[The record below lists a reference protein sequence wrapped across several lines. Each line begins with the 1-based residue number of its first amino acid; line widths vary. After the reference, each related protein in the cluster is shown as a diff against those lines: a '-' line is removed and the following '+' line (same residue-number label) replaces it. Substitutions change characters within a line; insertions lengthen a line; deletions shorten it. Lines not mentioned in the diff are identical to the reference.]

1 MQKFT
6 KADFEVQFV
15 EDLPEHDSITSGI
28 IIIVGGKD
36 WAKWVLFKCPCG
48 CGDVLTLSL
57 MKSYKPRWRLRVDK
71 LNIVALS
78 PSVWKKDGCK
88 SHFYFRKS
96 KVKWVYDLY

>member
-1 MQKFT
+1 MQKIT

-15 EDLPEHDSITSGI
+15 EDLPDHVSIHTGTI
-28 IIIVGGKD
+28 MIVGGKD
-36 WAKWVLFKCPCG
+36 WAKWILFKCPCG

-71 LNIVALS
+71 LNLVTLS

-88 SHFYFRKS
+88 SHFYIRKS
-96 KVKWVYDLY
+96 NVKWVYW